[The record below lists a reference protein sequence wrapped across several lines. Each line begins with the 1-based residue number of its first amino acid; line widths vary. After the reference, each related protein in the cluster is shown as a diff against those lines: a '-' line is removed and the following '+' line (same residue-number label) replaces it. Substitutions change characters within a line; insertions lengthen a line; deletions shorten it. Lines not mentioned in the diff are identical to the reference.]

1 MNITITNLY
10 NLAADIDEAVSYWTM
25 RVEQEAENLE
35 KEKQEFIH
43 SQKFLFFFKMKPESA
58 AYAWDNTV
66 EFCLPKKYFS
76 TSYHMLER
84 VKKRLIQTMEIRD
97 IVDSLISAD
106 PTTKIELTDDEYWV
120 ITRKIF

>member
-43 SQKFLFFFKMKPESA
+43 SQKFLFFFKMKPEDA

-76 TSYHMLER
+76 TSYHTLER
-84 VKKRLIQTMEIRD
+84 VKYRLSQALEIRD
-97 IVDSLISAD
+97 TVDSLINKD
-106 PTTKIELTDDEYWV
+106 PTTKIELTDTEYW
-120 ITRKIF
+120 IISRKIT